1 MFSLQFWG
9 RTYDFTSPLNK
20 DRMSDPKI
28 VKKDSCEES
37 RPKLA
42 TKVFSYISN
51 ARTHYAR
58 ARCISS

>member
-1 MFSLQFWG
+1 MIVFKNVNRPHG
-9 RTYDFTSPLNK
+9 
-20 DRMSDPKI
+20 I